1 MMGYVL
7 AFGAGIILGLLFFG
21 GLYITVQKLE
31 TSKNPALI
39 MILSFILRMAVLVVA
54 FYFISKGGYKEV
66 LFALAGVILTRF
78 VMTFR
83 MRGEKEE
90 RVKRGD

>member
-21 GLYITVQKLE
+21 GLYITIQKLE
-31 TSKNPALI
+31 TAKNPALI
-39 MILSFILRMAVLVVA
+39 MILSFILRMVVLVIS
-54 FYFISKGGYKEV
+54 FYFISKSGYKEV

-83 MRGEKEE
+83 MRGEKKE
-90 RVKRGD
+90 RLKRGD

>member
-1 MMGYVL
+1 MMDYVI

-21 GLYITVQKLE
+21 GLYITVQKME
-31 TSKNPALI
+31 TVKNPALI
-39 MILSFILRMAVLVVA
+39 LILSFILRMAVLLIA

-83 MRGEKEE
+83 MRGEKVKK
-90 RVKRGD
+90 VKRGD

>member
-1 MMGYVL
+1 MGYVL
-7 AFGAGIILGLLFFG
+7 AFAGGIILGLLFFG
-21 GLYITVQKLE
+21 GLYLTIQKLE
-31 TSKNPALI
+31 SVKNPALI
-39 MILSFILRMAVLVVA
+39 MMLSFVVRMGILLFA
-54 FYFISKGGYKEV
+54 FYFIAKSGYKEV
-66 LFALAGVILTRF
+66 LFALAGVILTRI